1 MSAAREVGEVG
12 QAARRSGDQHD
23 EHEIWRRAVWREVRD
38 GSRPGSRAYWSPSLE
53 RASRDDLHEI
63 QSRKLR
69 AAVRFAHARIPF
81 YRRRFEAIGLEP
93 GDVRSLGDLTSIP
106 LTTKQS
112 MAADLAEHPPW
123 GTYTSVDDRTW
134 RERGWQTFMSSGT
147 TGQPRVFRY
156 TSFDRT
162 IWSWINARAMW
173 AMGFRPGWAGAGD
186 SAMLAFGYG
195 PHVWLWGVHYAMN
208 LMGIP
213 IVTAGGLDTRVRAR
227 QINDL
232 RPTVLA
238 CTPSYA
244 LYLAAVMEEM
254 GIEPSSSSVR
264 YLFCAGEPGIGVAS
278 TRARLE
284 ATWGA
289 ELHEFYGC
297 TEAAPTA
304 GAHTC
309 AEVAATKDEPP
320 SLHVLDDTHIWEVVD
335 PVTLEPVPDGR
346 PGLSVVTNLC
356 SEASPQLRF
365 LVGDMTTLT
374 RERCR
379 CGRTSTRA
387 VGGFLGR
394 ADDML
399 NVRGIT
405 LFPSAI
411 EDAVRR
417 VPEIGEEFEIVVS
430 NQRDLDVLTVRVE
443 CRPGVEAGEH
453 ETIAKRVETEVIS
466 RCELRPVVEVLE
478 HGVLPRTQLKA
489 HRVRDLRRRPGPSP
503 P

>member
-1 MSAAREVGEVG
+1 MNQVGEAARPDAEP
-12 QAARRSGDQHD
+12 D

-38 GSRPGSRAYWSPSLE
+38 GSRPASPGYWSPGLE
-53 RASRDDLHEI
+53 RAPRERLAEI
-63 QSRKLR
+63 QARKLR
-69 AAVRFAHARIPF
+69 AAVRFASARIPM
-81 YRRRFEAIGLEP
+81 YRRSFAAAGLEP
-93 GDVRSLGDLTSIP
+93 GDIRSLDDLARIP
-106 LTTKQS
+106 ITTKQD
-112 MAADLAEHPPW
+112 MARDLAEHPPW
-123 GTYTSVDDRTW
+123 GTYTSVDDGVW

-147 TGQPRVFRY
+147 TGRPRVFRY

-162 IWSWINARAMW
+162 MWSWINARAMW
-173 AMGFRPGWAGAGD
+173 AMGFRPGRD

-195 PHVWLWGVHYAMN
+195 PHVWLWGVHYALN

-213 IVTAGGLDTRVRAR
+213 ILTAGGLDSRVRAR
-227 QINDL
+227 QVDEL

-244 LYLAAVMEEM
+244 LYLGAVMREL
-254 GIEPSSSSVR
+254 GLDPAGSSVR
-264 YLFCAGEPGIGVAS
+264 YLFCAGEPGIGVPS

-284 ATWGA
+284 AAWGA

-309 AEVAATKDEPP
+309 AEVAAVKDEPP

-335 PVTLEPVPDGR
+335 PVTLEPVPDGQQ
-346 PGLSVVTNLC
+346 GLSVVTNLC

-365 LVGDMTTLT
+365 LVGDMTRLT
-374 RERCR
+374 REPCR

-399 NVRGIT
+399 NVRGVT
-405 LFPSAI
+405 LFPSAV

-417 VPEIGEEFEIVVS
+417 VPEVGDEFEIVVS
-430 NQRDLDVLTVRVE
+430 TERDLDVLTVRVE
-443 CRPGVEAGEH
+443 CRPGVDAADH
-453 ETIAKRVETEVIS
+453 EVIAKRVESEVIS
-466 RCELRPVVEVLE
+466 RCELRPVVEVVA
-478 HGVLPRTQLKA
+478 HGIMERTQQKA
-489 HRVRDLRRRPGPSP
+489 RRVRDLRRQET
-503 P
+503 